1 MILPLTTVQCTF
13 SASSTFPCTTPDHRL
28 RSPVAAVVVAVVAAA
43 VAFDAAPLDGRLVD
57 LGLVDS
63 AVASSF
69 ASGPVTSRVMR
80 HCSVVMV

>member
-1 MILPLTTVQCTF
+1 MTTVQCTF

-28 RSPVAAVVVAVVAAA
+28 RSLDVAVVVSVVAAA
-43 VAFDAAPLDGRLVD
+43 VAFDAAPLDGHRVD
-57 LGLVDS
+57 LGSVDS

-69 ASGPVTSRVMR
+69 VSGPVTSRAMR